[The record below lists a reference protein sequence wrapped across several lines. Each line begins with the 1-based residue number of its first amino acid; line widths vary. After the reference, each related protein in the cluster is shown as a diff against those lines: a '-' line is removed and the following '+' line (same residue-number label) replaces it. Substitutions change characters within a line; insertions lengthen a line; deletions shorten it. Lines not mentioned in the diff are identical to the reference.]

1 MPFEFDVLPA
11 ADPDLLAASL
21 GWDVRT
27 WSHALP
33 FWLSQTALRPGARA
47 LEVGAGGSNAGLS
60 LWLAAQG
67 YEVTCTGLA
76 RPSDAMRQV
85 HRRYGVADRITYA
98 AADVLALRYAG
109 EFDLV
114 VFKSVLGR
122 VGGQDRADLQVRAVE
137 QLHRALRPGGELW
150 FAENAA
156 AGWPHR
162 AARRRFGAGRW
173 SWRYIELVELAGL
186 LAPFEDAAWTTFGVA
201 SAFGRTEGQR
211 RALARLDEAL
221 LVRLAPPSW
230 RYVAAGF
237 GRRAA

>member
-1 MPFEFDVLPA
+1 MPHRSNVLPA
-11 ADPDLLAASL
+11 DDPDLLAASL

-33 FWLSQTALRPGARA
+33 FWLSQSALTPGARA
-47 LEVGAGGSNAGLS
+47 LEVGAGGNNAGLS

-67 YEVTCTGLA
+67 HEVTCTGLEP
-76 RPSDAMRQV
+76 PSATMRQA
-85 HRRYGVADRITYA
+85 HRRFDVQGRITYTT
-98 AADVLALRYAG
+98 ADVLTLPHEG

-122 VGGQDRADLQVRAVE
+122 VGGHDRFDLQLRAVDR
-137 QLHRALRPGGELW
+137 LRTALRPGGELW

-162 AARRRFGAGRW
+162 TARRYFGAGRW
-173 SWRYIELVELAGL
+173 SWRYVDLTELARL
-186 LAPFEDAAWTTFGVA
+186 LAPFEDANWTTFGVA
-201 SAFGRTEGQR
+201 SAFGRSERQR

-221 LVRLAPPSW
+221 LGRLAPPSW

-237 GRRAA
+237 GRRPS